1 MAKELLPDALWARI
15 APLLP
20 PEPPKPKGG
29 RPRVSD
35 RAALTGILF
44 VLKTGIPWKY
54 LPKQKFIRSR
64 GCGSGMTCW
73 RRLRDW
79 YQAGVWRR
87 LHQVLLEELAQAD
100 RIDWDRAALDSAAV
114 PAPGGPRNGQEP
126 NGSRQTGHEAPSCGR
141 RPRHPARGPG
151 KRRERARFEVMLATV
166 DAIEPIRAKTR
177 GRPRRRPHKLHAD
190 KGYDYRHLRL
200 ALRKRRII
208 PRIARCG
215 VEPKNRL
222 GRYRWVVERTLSWL
236 NRFRRL
242 EIRYEH
248 RADIHLAFLQLGCAL
263 ISLRF
268 LG

>member
-1 MAKELLPDALWARI
+1 MEEGAMAKELLPDALWARI

-44 VLKTGIPWKY
+44 VLKTGIPWEY
-54 LPKQKFIRSR
+54 LPAEM

-114 PAPGGPRNGQEP
+114 PAPGGQE
-126 NGSRQTGHEAPSCGR
+126 TGKNPTDRGKQGTK
-141 RPRHPARGPG
+141 RHLVVDAHGIPLAVLVSAANVHDS
-151 KRRERARFEVMLATV
+151 KMMLATV

-190 KGYDYRHLRL
+190 KGYDSVTSVWPC
-200 ALRKRRII
+200 ASAASSPASPAVVSS
-208 PRIARCG
+208 PRTAWDATG
-215 VEPKNRL
+215 GWSN
-222 GRYRWVVERTLSWL
+222 GRSPGSTASG
-236 NRFRRL
+236 
-242 EIRYEH
+242 
-248 RADIHLAFLQLGCAL
+248 A
-263 ISLRF
+263 
-268 LG
+268 

>member
-1 MAKELLPDALWARI
+1 MDLCYELISLACDNRAGPQPFPGFGIFPVFSRAGAKVN
-15 APLLP
+15 
-20 PEPPKPKGG
+20 G
-29 RPRVSD
+29 RPSFMAIANV
-35 RAALTGILF
+35 
-44 VLKTGIPWKY
+44 
-54 LPKQKFIRSR
+54 
-64 GCGSGMTCW
+64 
-73 RRLRDW
+73 
-79 YQAGVWRR
+79 
-87 LHQVLLEELAQAD
+87 H
-100 RIDWDRAALDSAAV
+100 DS
-114 PAPGGPRNGQEP
+114 
-126 NGSRQTGHEAPSCGR
+126 
-141 RPRHPARGPG
+141 
-151 KRRERARFEVMLATV
+151 KMMLATV

-208 PRIARCG
+208 PRIARSD

-242 EIRYEH
+242 KIRYEH

>member
-1 MAKELLPDALWARI
+1 MY
-15 APLLP
+15 
-20 PEPPKPKGG
+20 GG
-29 RPRVSD
+29 VQGR
-35 RAALTGILF
+35 RAATRTVPSGATSTATSTKWSAASTCSIPR
-44 VLKTGIPWKY
+44 LKSV
-54 LPKQKFIRSR
+54 RCSS
-64 GCGSGMTCW
+64 SG
-73 RRLRDW
+73 R
-79 YQAGVWRR
+79 
-87 LHQVLLEELAQAD
+87 LAQAAPGASRRAGPGRSHRLGPGRAGLRRGAGPGGQETGKNPTD
-100 RIDWDRAALDSAAV
+100 RGKQDTKRHLVVDAHGIPLAVLVSAANV
-114 PAPGGPRNGQEP
+114 HD
-126 NGSRQTGHEAPSCGR
+126 S
-141 RPRHPARGPG
+141 
-151 KRRERARFEVMLATV
+151 KMMLATV

-236 NRFRRL
+236 NRFRRPK
-242 EIRYEH
+242 IRYEH

-263 ISLRF
+263 VSLRF